1 VGESSLH
8 LIFSTILRWHYSVKN
23 EFSKDV
29 MLLLNPVIE
38 ATLDVFKEAKK
49 KLLPTPTKSHYT
61 FNLRDYA
68 RVIQVGFQE
77 LNSKSFSFGFVCSQ
91 KAYQPKSNCCC
102 NFCILRSTLFLSL
115 SCLSSCVY
123 NVITMDIFHV
133 VKHNLTFI

>member
-1 VGESSLH
+1 MGESSLH

-23 EFSKDV
+23 EFSKDM

-77 LNSKSFSFGFVCSQ
+77 LNSK
-91 KAYQPKSNCCC
+91 AYQPKSDCCC
-102 NFCILRSTLFLSL
+102 NFSILRSTLFPTLLSFQL
-115 SCLSSCVY
+115 CLQCDYNGSS
-123 NVITMDIFHV
+123 MW
-133 VKHNLTFI
+133 

>member
-1 VGESSLH
+1 MGESSLH

-77 LNSKSFSFGFVCSQ
+77 LNSKALALPFFCSQ
-91 KAYQPKSNCCC
+91 KAYQPKSDCCC
-102 NFCILRSTLFLSL
+102 NLYLLRSTLFLTL
-115 SCLSSCVY
+115 LPFQLCLQCDY
-123 NVITMDIFHV
+123 NGSFMW
-133 VKHNLTFI
+133 